1 MNRLNRLATSASSAS
16 HTVRRNWR
24 LLWILVS
31 LGLIA
36 LGAGAPD
43 SWEIP

>member
-1 MNRLNRLATSASSAS
+1 MNRWTRLTTRATIGAQKTAR
-16 HTVRRNWR
+16 HWR
-24 LLWILVS
+24 LLWILAS

-43 SWEIP
+43 EWDIP

>member
-1 MNRLNRLATSASSAS
+1 MNRWTQLTTRAALGAQKARKNL
-16 HTVRRNWR
+16 R
-24 LLWILVS
+24 LLWILAS

-43 SWEIP
+43 DLDIP